1 MAVPTYD
8 RCMLPLLQYSADG
21 ADHHIRD
28 AIEVLASFFELTE
41 EDRAER
47 IPSGKKFRFD
57 DRVQWANTYL
67 KKAGLLQSAGRG
79 TFRITKRGLAVLEAD
94 PPYIDADFLMQFPEF
109 VEFRMPAVSEVPV
122 GRRSAVETESQQTP
136 QEILQ
141 ASYQALRSEL
151 AEELLDAVLTCS
163 PNFFEALVLDVLLAL
178 GYGGAI
184 EGAGEVIGRT
194 GDGGIDGVIKED
206 KLGFDVIYIQAK
218 RWDQGSTVGRPSVQA
233 FAGSL
238 IGQGATK
245 GVFITTSTFSKDAIA
260 YVNKIQQPKIIL
272 IDGPQLAKLMIDNDI
287 GVTQVE
293 TYTIKKVDSDYFQLE

>member
-1 MAVPTYD
+1 M
-8 RCMLPLLQYSADG
+8 
-21 ADHHIRD
+21 
-28 AIEVLASFFELTE
+28 
-41 EDRAER
+41 
-47 IPSGKKFRFD
+47 
-57 DRVQWANTYL
+57 
-67 KKAGLLQSAGRG
+67 
-79 TFRITKRGLAVLEAD
+79 
-94 PPYIDADFLMQFPEF
+94 
-109 VEFRMPAVSEVPV
+109 
-122 GRRSAVETESQQTP
+122 
-136 QEILQ
+136 
-141 ASYQALRSEL
+141 
-151 AEELLDAVLTCS
+151 LTCS

-293 TYTIKKVDSDYFQLE
+293 TYTIKKVDSDYFHLE